1 MRRWVSLLVTV
12 SLIFS
17 LAAPTGAVFASNEP
31 GLDTPDDGSV
41 GDTEYVAEETVDKA
55 DLGEN
60 DVTEEVLV
68 DEPVVEDPD
77 LQTQTEQLELIGSPE
92 PEEDNDLTGPVI
104 EELPSS
110 LASSLVITEV
120 QTRGILGANSELVE
134 LFNAGSLA
142 IDLTG
147 WCLKYSSA
155 SGDNYSNLRCIEAS
169 DKSLSTRVI
178 LPEKSYLVLST
189 ADRKTT
195 DFIPDL
201 VFTPGL
207 VDSGGRLK
215 IEDENHQQVD
225 LVGWGSAKEF
235 LGSKSAPPLV
245 STLPLKSLQRKI
257 VENQYQNNLDNF
269 DDFSLIPAKTSYVT
283 GSMSEMVDMC
293 GNLPGIQ
300 TEVPSNMRR
309 LKNGEC
315 IDILLINSCD
325 QLKISE
331 LGANVI
337 RQFIELTNTSSQEV
351 SLKGCQIMTNRSST
365 NRFILPDQSVQ
376 AGKSYVVFIADTKL
390 KLTKTTVGTVYLFSS
405 DGENMTDQL
414 SYEDLSSESSWAR
427 FTDGWKQTFLLT
439 PGENNLYE
447 PYPACQEGYARN
459 IVSGR
464 CTRQAIATTLV
475 DCGEGRERNP
485 LTGRCRNLPTTTQLS
500 PCKDGQYRSEE
511 TNRCRSIASVA
522 NSILKPCADDQFRN
536 PETNRC
542 KKIASAEELTD
553 CGEGRERNPVT
564 NRCRNISLANMPSA
578 GFAPEKIN
586 ITTGSTL
593 GWWIFGGFSLMAMS
607 YAIWQ
612 WRFEINRSFRKIK
625 SIFSSLGKQ

>member
-1 MRRWVSLLVTV
+1 
-12 SLIFS
+12 
-17 LAAPTGAVFASNEP
+17 
-31 GLDTPDDGSV
+31 
-41 GDTEYVAEETVDKA
+41 
-55 DLGEN
+55 
-60 DVTEEVLV
+60 
-68 DEPVVEDPD
+68 
-77 LQTQTEQLELIGSPE
+77 
-92 PEEDNDLTGPVI
+92 
-104 EELPSS
+104 
-110 LASSLVITEV
+110 
-120 QTRGILGANSELVE
+120 
-134 LFNAGSLA
+134 
-142 IDLTG
+142 
-147 WCLKYSSA
+147 
-155 SGDNYSNLRCIEAS
+155 
-169 DKSLSTRVI
+169 
-178 LPEKSYLVLST
+178 
-189 ADRKTT
+189 
-195 DFIPDL
+195 
-201 VFTPGL
+201 
-207 VDSGGRLK
+207 
-215 IEDENHQQVD
+215 
-225 LVGWGSAKEF
+225 
-235 LGSKSAPPLV
+235 
-245 STLPLKSLQRKI
+245 
-257 VENQYQNNLDNF
+257 
-269 DDFSLIPAKTSYVT
+269 
-283 GSMSEMVDMC
+283 
-293 GNLPGIQ
+293 
-300 TEVPSNMRR
+300 
-309 LKNGEC
+309 
-315 IDILLINSCD
+315 
-325 QLKISE
+325 
-331 LGANVI
+331 
-337 RQFIELTNTSSQEV
+337 
-351 SLKGCQIMTNRSST
+351 
-365 NRFILPDQSVQ
+365 
-376 AGKSYVVFIADTKL
+376 
-390 KLTKTTVGTVYLFSS
+390 
-405 DGENMTDQL
+405 MTDQL

-464 CTRQAIATTLV
+464 CTRQAIAITLV

-586 ITTGSTL
+586 VTTGSTL